1 MIEKAPNKETIMTS
15 STLYDLVNI
24 IKERRQSTAEKSYT
38 KSLIEAGTGKCCK
51 KLGEEATEMII
62 AALSEDQASFKEE
75 AADVLYHYLVLLEA
89 KNLEL
94 SEIEAVLEQRM
105 GQSGHEEKA
114 SRS

>member
-1 MIEKAPNKETIMTS
+1 MTTTTLET
-15 STLYDLVNI
+15 LGQI

-62 AALSEDQASFKEE
+62 AALSEDEVSFKEE

-89 KNLEL
+89 KFPLPEL
-94 SEIEAVLEQRM
+94 LCF
-105 GQSGHEEKA
+105 A
-114 SRS
+114 SNADLLKYVILTHFG

>member
-1 MIEKAPNKETIMTS
+1 MTTTTLET
-15 STLYDLVNI
+15 LGQI

-62 AALSEDQASFKEE
+62 AALSEDEVSFKEE

-89 KNLEL
+89 KNVKL
-94 SEIEAVLEQRM
+94 SEVEAVLEQRM
-105 GQSGHEEKA
+105 GLSGHAEKA